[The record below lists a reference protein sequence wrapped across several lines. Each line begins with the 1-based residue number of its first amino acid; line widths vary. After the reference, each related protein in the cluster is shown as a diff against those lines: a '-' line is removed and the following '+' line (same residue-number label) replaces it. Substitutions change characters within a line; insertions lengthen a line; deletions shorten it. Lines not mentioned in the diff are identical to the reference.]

1 MAYCPEPYGVLTHML
16 TVWDP
21 AANPVKIPVITL
33 VQKRFEKMIE
43 KLSSSWEIVVA
54 QTAAKSQSK
63 RRTETH
69 GTLCK
74 PI

>member
-1 MAYCPEPYGVLTHML
+1 MRWKKSLFS
-16 TVWDP
+16 
-21 AANPVKIPVITL
+21 KIYFGITL